1 MSNYVIGA
9 CVGLVLALII
19 TLILQNTVFK
29 DKKMTILYIILFV
42 LFAVGGGVIQRV
54 FFTDNP
60 SAIPTP
66 QEQIDNMT
74 STVEDN
80 WKNSNGGFTFE
91 QIQKAQDD
99 NECPSYA
106 DQILNLKCY
115 DYGSYVVFSFQDNA
129 VYQNAVFY
137 KSSNGLILDGIMN
150 MHASMTG
157 MKWFFAYDLNSFKW
171 VDGRNK
177 APNYTITNVPISWD
191 VIGGRYDNLL
201 SVSRQN
207 TDFLQYNY
215 ALRTN
220 KDEKTRYCLTNVANL
235 TAKNA
240 TSYFIKFGDIELI
253 GTASTGYVKINSFYN
268 YLYEQVK
275 GQGYETNKIIDC
287 TNSLC
292 LPIPLEQQKN
302 YPISPSKKAEYEDAD
317 YYGVY
322 RCGIAMD
329 LQYVKGNTTINETVK
344 NQEYVDSL
352 KKDDDYK
359 DKIEVEKVQP
369 NYNFAKVKVNFVDT
383 NNSDMTNIDLSVKPV
398 KVKFSCQNKDLTK
411 VITIDTLA
419 KLNSGIDVLL
429 ATDTN
434 WNYLIESEA
443 LIFDNFR
450 GSFTL
455 TGNSSSLAFEYYYL
469 NNFTVASVGL
479 NAVGSVDMSKVDLSA
494 NPVKI
499 ILANDNH
506 SYQFVFDDNSQ
517 ISQQKL
523 MLVEM
528 GEYTYTILSK
538 QLEFA
543 SVTGKLTITSTDRVM
558 LFNYAVTTYSTKL
571 SFAINV
577 EHYGSTANRFSL
589 YSDSSNVTLIRE
601 TLSSAKVYLVTCV
614 IYDQDGRLMETFN
627 HTHSVTGDCSDT
639 WTAKNLEEG
648 QKYTLQLRFTDR
660 DDATITYLSDVA
672 DFTFTKSVGFR
683 VVYTTTKN
691 N

>member
-517 ISQQKL
+517 ISQQKS